1 MHFCCTMQP
10 HFPPQRPSSPSLH
23 PLCNTD
29 LCISHLLLSLTSIKS
44 RNLPLWL
51 LQCLMGSAADTALF
65 ECLNGN
71 LTSFVPS
78 MYHPVIVMNR
88 NLNALGKLRGD
99 TVGIPAQEP
108 SSVLAQSLTPELTP
122 SLAATPSRALKVIH
136 HNTAEKKKPKNCIEK
151 LNHVRKIWE

>member
-1 MHFCCTMQP
+1 MEGWSQRETRQRVSQGLPQYWSIAVHFCCTMQP

-65 ECLNGN
+65 ECPNGN

-88 NLNALGKLRGD
+88 NLNALGRLRGD
-99 TVGIPAQEP
+99 SVGIPAQGAILSP
-108 SSVLAQSLTPELTP
+108 GSIFDT
-122 SLAATPSRALKVIH
+122 
-136 HNTAEKKKPKNCIEK
+136 
-151 LNHVRKIWE
+151 